1 MPDRAAQREGGVQI
15 DQRGNRLSP
24 AVARRPGRHPIRA
37 KLRWQHAL
45 KLTVRSHVE
54 RAFTRMRKQ
63 SPCIYPAL
71 MLALHAGMRDAEI
84 RGLQWGRV
92 DLKGAMVTVGDSTTE
107 AGEGRTIPLNS
118 DIKTA
123 LVDHAC

>member
-1 MPDRAAQREGGVQI
+1 MA
-15 DQRGNRLSP
+15 
-24 AVARRPGRHPIRA
+24 
-37 KLRWQHAL
+37 
-45 KLTVRSHVE
+45 
-54 RAFTRMRKQ
+54 RAFTADEKAALLAVAKQRQ

-118 DIKTA
+118 DIKSA
-123 LVDHAC
+123 LVDHAD